1 MKIGRL
7 LKFLTVLFTISAC
20 SGNKKEVDVSAIQI
34 DYKFNRFE
42 QDLFQLK
49 SQVSVSKITELK
61 KKYGVFFNRFN
72 ENIIQIGNADR
83 ADYSSNINNFITDAA
98 IESVYDDVERSFA
111 STEKL
116 SKELEDALKYYNYYF
131 PNKSIPQV
139 VTFISGFNY
148 PIAVTD
154 SVLAIG
160 LDMYLGKQYNYY
172 KLMAM
177 PQYQV
182 DFMDKNYIVT
192 DAMRSWLQTEF
203 ETMDAH
209 NNLLSE
215 MVFQGKLLYALDY
228 ILPQAEDSIKMEF
241 TAKQLQWLNQSE
253 PAIWAYFIDKN
264 LFYSTRVSENVKYIN
279 PAPFTAGMPKESPGR
294 VGVWLGYK
302 IVSSYMEHNSSLSLL
317 DLMQEKDAQK
327 ILNKSHYKPK
337 K

>member
-1 MKIGRL
+1 MKGSRL
-7 LKFLTVLFTISAC
+7 LKFLTVLFTIAAC
-20 SGNKKEVDVSAIQI
+20 SGNKKEVDISAIQI

-42 QDLFQLK
+42 LDLLQLK
-49 SQVSVSKITELK
+49 PQATPEKVAGLK
-61 KKYGVFFNRFN
+61 KKYGVFFKRFN
-72 ENIIQIGNADR
+72 ENIIQIGSADR
-83 ADYSSNINNFITDAA
+83 VDYPTNIGNFIEDAA
-98 IESVYDDVERSFA
+98 IGTVYEDVARNFA

-116 SKELEDALKYYNYYF
+116 SEDFEAALKHYKYYF
-131 PNKSIPQV
+131 PNKVIPQV
-139 VTFISGFNY
+139 ATFISGFNY
-148 PIAVTD
+148 PVAVTD
-154 SVLAIG
+154 SVLGIG

-192 DAMRSWLQTEF
+192 DGMRSWLQTEF

-215 MVFQGKLLYALDY
+215 MVFQGKLLYALEY
-228 ILPQAEDSIKMEF
+228 ILPEAEDSIRMEF

-253 PAIWAYFIDKN
+253 AAVWAYFIDKN
-264 LFYSTRVSENVKYIN
+264 LFYSTRASENVKYIN

-294 VGVWLGYK
+294 VGMWLGYK
-302 IVSSYMEHNSSLSLL
+302 IVSSYMKHNSSLSLL

-327 ILNKSHYKPK
+327 ILNKSRYKPK